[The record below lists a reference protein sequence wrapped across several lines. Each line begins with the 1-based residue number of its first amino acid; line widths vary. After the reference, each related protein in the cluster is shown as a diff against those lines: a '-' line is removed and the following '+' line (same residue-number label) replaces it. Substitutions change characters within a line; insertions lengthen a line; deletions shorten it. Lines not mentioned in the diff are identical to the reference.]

1 VLSEIQETL
10 VCESRDGGAAY
21 LSPIML
27 DDYVLPDW
35 KKEQPR
41 LAEQV
46 GGRTIGDFRKT
57 GKSGKAFQ
65 AAVSRV
71 IDALKTKRP

>member
-1 VLSEIQETL
+1 VLNEIQETL
-10 VCESRDGGAAY
+10 VRESRDEGAAY
-21 LSPIML
+21 LLPIML
-27 DDYVLPDW
+27 GDYVLTDL

-46 GGRTIGDFRKT
+46 GRRTIGDFRKT

-71 IDALKTKRP
+71 IEALKTKGP

>member
-1 VLSEIQETL
+1 
-10 VCESRDGGAAY
+10 
-21 LSPIML
+21 ML
-27 DDYVLPDW
+27 GDYVLPDW